1 MFIFAFLPE
10 IAAFL
15 LFILVSIQDA
25 GNGTLIV
32 LMQMGLI
39 GLLFIIRPSAFLGT
53 LLKWWPLLLTPI
65 LATASFMWS
74 SVPDVS
80 LRYGAQLLFTAFVGV
95 HLARMMTPKRFLTV
109 LLLSV
114 FVFCIMCLLN
124 GRTGPAADGWV
135 LIGLTGSKNQ
145 MSYEGQM
152 LLMAGLSALL
162 MGDISKPVRWIS
174 VLAIPLGIFV
184 LTVTH
189 SVTGLLLAVAG
200 SIALVILAFAQRVT
214 PGGRLAAGIA
224 VLAIIAPLT
233 MLAPEM
239 QQAMDH
245 FLYDTLNKDP
255 TLTGRTILWERADV
269 LISHKPFLGYGY
281 QAIWMGDSFETIGL
295 KRLTGITDGRTFHFH
310 NTFRQVGVDTGLV
323 GMSIFIITLIVVG
336 LRGFWQL
343 LVNPTPATSFFYAIF
358 LLLLSR
364 AFTDLIITPFSI
376 HTILLYACGVYA
388 FWKPEN
394 AAAQDQPFAWLNVR
408 RPGGPVP
415 LATR

>member
-15 LFILVSIQDA
+15 LFVLVSIQDA

-53 LLKWWPLLLTPI
+53 LVKWWPLLLTPI
-65 LATASFMWS
+65 LATISFAWS
-74 SVPDVS
+74 SVPDMS
-80 LRYGAQLLFTAFVGV
+80 ARYGAQFLFTAFVGV
-95 HLARMMTPKRFLTV
+95 HLARLMTPKRFLTV
-109 LLLSV
+109 LLVSI
-114 FVFCIMCLLN
+114 FVFCVMCVLN
-124 GRTGPAADGWV
+124 GRPGPAVDGMV

-162 MGDISKPVRWIS
+162 MGDISKPVRWIG
-174 VLAIPLGIFV
+174 LMAIPFAIYILVI
-184 LTVTH
+184 TH

-200 SIALVILAFAQRVT
+200 SFALLVLAFAQRVT

-224 VLAIIAPLT
+224 VLAVIAPLT

-245 FLYDTLNKDP
+245 FLYDTLEKDP
-255 TLTGRTILWERADV
+255 TLTGRTILWEHADA
-269 LISHKPFLGYGY
+269 LIAHRPMLGYGY

-295 KRLTGITDGRTFHFH
+295 RRLTGITDGRTFHFH

-323 GMSIFIITLIVVG
+323 GMAIFIATLAAVG

-343 LVNPTPATSFFYAIF
+343 LVNPTPATSFFYAMF

-388 FWKPEN
+388 FWKPEY
-394 AAAQDQPFAWLNVR
+394 AAAQDQPFAWLNLR
-408 RPGGPVP
+408 RPQMAPSF
-415 LATR
+415 TR

>member
-1 MFIFAFLPE
+1 MFLIAFLPE

-32 LMQMGLI
+32 LMQMALI
-39 GLLFIIRPSAFLGT
+39 GLLFIIRPSTFLGT
-53 LLKWWPLLLTPI
+53 LVKWWPLLLTPV
-65 LATASFMWS
+65 LATASFAWS

-80 LRYGAQLLFTAFVGV
+80 ARYGAQLLFTAFVGV

-114 FVFCIMCLLN
+114 FVFCIMCILN
-124 GRTGPAADGWV
+124 GRIGPSADGWV

-152 LLMAGLSALL
+152 LLMAGMSAFL
-162 MGDISKPVRWIS
+162 MGGISQPVRWIALLS
-174 VLAIPLGIFV
+174 IPMAIYILSI
-184 LTVTH
+184 TH
-189 SVTGLLLAVAG
+189 SVTGLLLAVGG
-200 SIALVILAFAQRVT
+200 SIALFMLAFAQRVT
-214 PGGRLAAGIA
+214 PGGRLAIGLAMLA
-224 VLAIIAPLT
+224 VIAPLT
-233 MLAPEM
+233 MLAPEL

-269 LISHKPFLGYGY
+269 LISHKPLLGYGY

-310 NTFRQVGVDTGLV
+310 NTFRQIGVDTGFV
-323 GMSIFIITLIVVG
+323 GMAIFVITLVVVG

-343 LVNPTPATSFFYAIF
+343 LINPTPATSFFYAIF

-394 AAAQDQPFAWLNVR
+394 AAAQDQPFAWLNLR
-408 RPGGPVP
+408 RRGALPSM
-415 LATR
+415 TR